1 LRHRTSTELRARR
14 PDAAPSRRL
23 LKRQRTILGRLLRDV
38 QRKASAEQHTT
49 LSPWLER
56 IARLQRQKPKD
67 RNKLY
72 ALHAPEVECIGK
84 GKARHPYEFG
94 VKVGL
99 AVTARQGLIV
109 GARSFPGNPYDG
121 DTLAEQIEQ
130 VSILTDVKPR
140 HVIVDLGFRGRRID
154 GIDILH
160 RGLKH
165 LTRTQK
171 RWLKRRQSIEPII
184 GHAKDDCR
192 LRRCHL
198 KGSTGDAMHAVLCA
212 SGYNIRWLIRWIAA
226 GLLAILAMLGR
237 ALDLQREACTSDDRY
252 PFIGHLALT

>member
-1 LRHRTSTELRARR
+1 MPYAHAKQFKRL
-14 PDAAPSRRL
+14 RRL

-72 ALHAPEVECIGK
+72 ALHAPEVECICK
-84 GKARHPYEFG
+84 GKARNPYEFG

-99 AVTARQGLIV
+99 AVTAKQGLIV

-130 VSILTDVKPR
+130 VAILTDVKPR

-154 GIDILH
+154 GID
-160 RGLKH
+160 G
-165 LTRTQK
+165 QF
-171 RWLKRRQSIEPII
+171 SVS
-184 GHAKDDCR
+184 ANN
-192 LRRCHL
+192 RCHPWHRQ
-198 KGSTGDAMHAVLCA
+198 GVYA
-212 SGYNIRWLIRWIAA
+212 IR
-226 GLLAILAMLGR
+226 R
-237 ALDLQREACTSDDRY
+237 AKKKWC
-252 PFIGHLALT
+252 LALPNLSSRCQT